1 VRLGAHVSIAQ
12 GFEGMAR
19 EASRLNLEAVQVF
32 SRSPRGGKPREITS
46 QEAEAAQ
53 AILNEAGV
61 RPLVVHTP
69 YLVNLGA
76 GDPGKRG
83 YSQEVTALDLARAD
97 LLGASLVV
105 VHVGRYESSLEE
117 GLRTIAQSLDA
128 VMDAAGSRAQLC
140 LENTAG
146 QGREAGYRFSHI
158 GQVMELAARGSE
170 IRVCLDTCH
179 AFASGYDVSSDEGW
193 DALLEEFDREV
204 GLERLSCI
212 HCNDCAGPRGSR
224 VDRHRHIG
232 EGTIGLDGFRAM
244 LKRPE
249 LQGLPCILETPVKT
263 MDEYRKDLDV
273 LRRLRSGA

>member
-1 VRLGAHVSIAQ
+1 MRLGAHVSIAK

-32 SRSPRGGKPREITS
+32 SRSPRGGKPREISS

-53 AILNEAGV
+53 AILKEAGV
-61 RPLVVHTP
+61 RPLIIHTP
-69 YLVNLGA
+69 YLVNLA
-76 GDPGKRG
+76 AEDPGKRG

-117 GLRTIAQSLDA
+117 GLRIIAQSLDA

-158 GQVMELAARGSE
+158 GRVMELAARGSE
-170 IRVCLDTCH
+170 LRVCLDTCH
-179 AFASGYDVSSDEGW
+179 AFAAGYEVSSHEGW
-193 DALLEEFDREV
+193 EALLEEFDLEV
-204 GLERLSCI
+204 GLDRLSCI
-212 HCNDCAGPRGSR
+212 HCNDCAGSRGSR

-232 EGTIGLDGFRAM
+232 EGKIGLEGFGAM

-263 MDEYRKDLDV
+263 MDDYRKDLDV
-273 LRRLRSGA
+273 LGRLRKRA